1 MKLQRTI
8 QQWRAGQPAAMAT
21 NQSRAAIQFAFE
33 DAKADILALYA
44 LAERVARLNPAA
56 GEIGAGML
64 ASLVEQA
71 RDLTNSTSST

>member
-1 MKLQRTI
+1 MPLQRTI
-8 QQWRAGQPAAMAT
+8 QQWRACTPRVMTYVLSPAGTESAL
-21 NQSRAAIQFAFE
+21 E

-44 LAERVARLNPAA
+44 LAERVARLNPDA

>member
-1 MKLQRTI
+1 MQRTI
-8 QQWRAGQPAAMAT
+8 QQWRGCVPAAMAHG
-21 NQSRAAIQFAFE
+21 QSPVAIEFAFA

-44 LAERVARLNPAA
+44 LAERVARLNPAV

-71 RDLTNSTSST
+71 RNLTNSTSST

>member
-1 MKLQRTI
+1 MPMQRTI
-8 QQWRAGQPAAMAT
+8 DQWRRCSPHAMTYNQSPAA
-21 NQSRAAIQFAFE
+21 ILYAFE

-71 RDLTNSTSST
+71 RNLTNSTSST

>member
-1 MKLQRTI
+1 MQRTI
-8 QQWRAGQPAAMAT
+8 EQWRGCAPAVMAT
-21 NQSRAAIQFAFE
+21 QQSPVAIQFAFE

-56 GEIGAGML
+56 GEIGPGML

-71 RDLTNSTSST
+71 RHLTNSTSST

>member
-1 MKLQRTI
+1 MKRAI
-8 QQWRAGQPAAMAT
+8 EQWRGCAPAVMAT
-21 NQSRAAIQFAFE
+21 QQSPAAIQFAFE

-71 RDLTNSTSST
+71 RHLTNSTSST

>member
-1 MKLQRTI
+1 M
-8 QQWRAGQPAAMAT
+8 
-21 NQSRAAIQFAFE
+21 SRAHSHAVIGPQVRAL
-33 DAKADILALYA
+33 KARVAALEA

-71 RDLTNSTSST
+71 RNLTNPTSST

>member
-1 MKLQRTI
+1 MPMQRTI
-8 QQWRAGQPAAMAT
+8 EQWRRCIPRAMT
-21 NQSRAAIQFAFE
+21 YNQSPAAIQFAFE
-33 DAKADILALYA
+33 AAQADILALYA

>member
-1 MKLQRTI
+1 MKRKI
-8 QQWRAGQPAAMAT
+8 EQWRACDPRAMAT
-21 NQSRAAIQFAFE
+21 QQSPAAIQFAFE
-33 DAKADILALYA
+33 DAKADILALHA

-71 RDLTNSTSST
+71 RHLTNSTSNT

>member
-1 MKLQRTI
+1 MPLQRKI
-8 QQWRAGQPAAMAT
+8 EQWRGCVPGAMACQSPAA
-21 NQSRAAIQFAFE
+21 ILYAFE

-56 GEIGAGML
+56 GEIGPGML

-71 RDLTNSTSST
+71 RNLTNSTSST